1 MSKKMIAVVI
11 AAAAGVATGALAE
24 RTGEAETRK
33 AARESSGPR
42 VMTDTEL
49 DAVTAG
55 AVDLKKAG
63 VLVVGK
69 DDSVVLVPNSAAGA
83 TPFQKKAPK
92 TDATHPGRIR

>member
-1 MSKKMIAVVI
+1 VSKKFLAAVIVG
-11 AAAAGVATGALAE
+11 AAGVATGVALAD
-24 RTGEAETRK
+24 AQK
-33 AARESSGPR
+33 PNAGPKP
-42 VMTDTEL
+42 MTNAEL

-69 DDSVVLVPNSAAGA
+69 DDSVVVLVPNAASGA